1 MLQQCTALTLISLH
15 SKPQRIYTSNLNERS
30 NSRNFSPRRIQC
42 GTSMCAPLVSIKSI
56 FEYVNKVQ
64 LPDVCCLEYFAIF
77 FEMMFCS
84 HYLVIRQIFLCLVTI
99 SMTQTHS
106 IINKLIVQ
114 IHCHYICIFVV
125 YNWSFEA
132 IINAL
137 VTSFVQVICITK
149 YVETTTKSNKVRKF
163 T

>member
-106 IINKLIVQ
+106 IINKLNRSNSLSLHLYIRSLRLVIRSYDKRTCNKFCASNLHNQ
-114 IHCHYICIFVV
+114 I
-125 YNWSFEA
+125 
-132 IINAL
+132 
-137 VTSFVQVICITK
+137 
-149 YVETTTKSNKVRKF
+149 R
-163 T
+163 

>member
-1 MLQQCTALTLISLH
+1 
-15 SKPQRIYTSNLNERS
+15 
-30 NSRNFSPRRIQC
+30 
-42 GTSMCAPLVSIKSI
+42 MCAPLVSIKSI

-99 SMTQTHS
+99 SMTQIHS
-106 IINKLIVQ
+106 IIYRRIIHYKIVQ

-125 YNWSFEA
+125 YGWSLEA
-132 IINAL
+132 MINAL

>member
-30 NSRNFSPRRIQC
+30 NSRNFSPLRIQC

-99 SMTQTHS
+99 SMTQIHS
-106 IINKLIVQ
+106 IYEIVE

-125 YNWSFEA
+125 YDCSLEA

-137 VTSFVQVICITK
+137 VTSFVQVICIIK
-149 YVETTTKSNKVRKF
+149 YVETTTKSNKVRRF